1 MMPAPIEHWHQ
12 FVQSRELDSL
22 KRLLADDVVFESP
35 VVHTPQVGKAIITK
49 YLPAAMSP
57 MRCGGAADLYM

>member
-35 VVHTPQVGKAIITK
+35 VVHTPQVGKAK
-49 YLPAAMSP
+49 
-57 MRCGGAADLYM
+57 RCSDRRVQEGRGA